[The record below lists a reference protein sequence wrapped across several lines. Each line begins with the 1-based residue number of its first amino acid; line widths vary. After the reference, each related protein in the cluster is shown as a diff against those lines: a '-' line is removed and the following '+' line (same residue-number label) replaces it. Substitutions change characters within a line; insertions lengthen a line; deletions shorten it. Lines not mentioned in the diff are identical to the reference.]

1 MATPSGLCKRAASGS
16 LDSASEASL
25 SSHSRNFPMTILQH
39 SQRIEPPPSVFLVRE
54 KESEDTETNPAPK
67 RSAQTQLT
75 SKLEVK

>member
-1 MATPSGLCKRAASGS
+1 
-16 LDSASEASL
+16 
-25 SSHSRNFPMTILQH
+25 MTILQH

-75 SKLEVK
+75 SKLEVE